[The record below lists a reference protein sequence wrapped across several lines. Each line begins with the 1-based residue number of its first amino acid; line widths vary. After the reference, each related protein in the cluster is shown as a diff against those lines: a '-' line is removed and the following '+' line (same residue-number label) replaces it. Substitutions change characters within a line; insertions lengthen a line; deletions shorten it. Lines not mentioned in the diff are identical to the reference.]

1 MNKRETS
8 LILSRTSLIISL
20 AYMALLSYF
29 FIFSLNNTDDHSGLG
44 MLLAFMLPHL
54 FSFLLAVILN
64 IICSFKNANSRI
76 LMIVTLIFYII
87 SGILGGIFLPF
98 VYATVVIQ
106 VILLIL
112 AVIQYKKSNLK

>member
-29 FIFSLNNTDDHSGLG
+29 FISSLNNTDDHSGLG

-54 FSFLLAVILN
+54 FAFLLAVILN
-64 IICSFKNANSRI
+64 IICSFKNANYRI
-76 LMIVTLIFYII
+76 LIIVTLIFYII
-87 SGILGGIFLPF
+87 SGVLGGIFVPY

-112 AVIQYKKSNLK
+112 AVIQYKKSNQ

>member
-54 FSFLLAVILN
+54 FALLAVILN
-64 IICSFKNANSRI
+64 IICSFKNANYRI
-76 LMIVTLIFYII
+76 LIIVTIIFYII
-87 SGILGGIFLPF
+87 SGVLGGIFVPY

>member
-54 FSFLLAVILN
+54 FAFLLAVILN
-64 IICSFKNANSRI
+64 NPYILYYIWGPWGNFSPICLCYCSY
-76 LMIVTLIFYII
+76 T
-87 SGILGGIFLPF
+87 
-98 VYATVVIQ
+98 
-106 VILLIL
+106 
-112 AVIQYKKSNLK
+112 SNITYTCRYTI

>member
-1 MNKRETS
+1 MNKKETS

-20 AYMALLSYF
+20 AHMALLSYF
-29 FIFSLNNTDDHSGLG
+29 FIFSLNNTDAHSGL
-44 MLLAFMLPHL
+44 
-54 FSFLLAVILN
+54 VILN

-87 SGILGGIFLPF
+87 SGVLGGIFLPF

>member
-1 MNKRETS
+1 
-8 LILSRTSLIISL
+8 
-20 AYMALLSYF
+20 
-29 FIFSLNNTDDHSGLG
+29 

-54 FSFLLAVILN
+54 FAFLLAVILN
-64 IICSFKNANSRI
+64 IICSFKNANYRI
-76 LMIVTLIFYII
+76 LIIVTIIFYII
-87 SGILGGIFLPF
+87 SGVLGGIFVPY

>member
-54 FSFLLAVILN
+54 AVILN

-76 LMIVTLIFYII
+76 LMIITIIFYII
-87 SGILGGIFLPF
+87 SGVLGGIFVPY

-112 AVIQYKKSNLK
+112 AVIQYKKSNQ

>member
-1 MNKRETS
+1 MNKKETS

-20 AYMALLSYF
+20 AHIALLSYF
-29 FIFSLNNTDDHSGLG
+29 FIFSLNNTDTHSGLG

-54 FSFLLAVILN
+54 FAFLLAVILN
-64 IICSFKNANSRI
+64 IICSFKSANSRM
-76 LMIVTLIFYII
+76 LMIITIIFYII
-87 SGILGGIFLPF
+87 AGILGGIFIPY

>member
-1 MNKRETS
+1 MNKKETS

-20 AYMALLSYF
+20 AHIALLSYF
-29 FIFSLNNTDDHSGLG
+29 FIFSLNNTDAHSGLG

-54 FSFLLAVILN
+54 SAFSLAVILN

-87 SGILGGIFLPF
+87 SGVLGGIFIPYI
-98 VYATVVIQ
+98 YATVVIQ
-106 VILLIL
+106 VILLII
-112 AVIQYKKSNLK
+112 AVIQYKKSNQ